1 MKIAMCQMLSEYG
14 RPEENLSRAKE
25 MLRDAARQGAQLALL
40 PECLDLGWANP
51 EAHEMAQPIPGD
63 PFGQALHLG
72 GGIRAL
78 RLRGTDRAGWAA
90 SSTTRRC

>member
-40 PECLDLGWANP
+40 PECLDLGWAKP
-51 EAHEMAQPIPGD
+51 EAH
-63 PFGQALHLG
+63 
-72 GGIRAL
+72 
-78 RLRGTDRAGWAA
+78 
-90 SSTTRRC
+90 